1 MGGEDLRVGDA
12 SEVAP
17 VGAVRGHGRAGVVV
31 LEVFPGE
38 EGGAVGEDSIAGGE
52 ALLGGGEG
60 GDEEDGAGAEAEDED
75 WAVGAGDGGESAVE
89 EALLGEE
96 MEVADERKRW
106 RGQGELRWWCMF
118 VVLG

>member
-17 VGAVRGHGRAGVVV
+17 VGAVRGHGEAGVVV

-38 EGGAVGEDSIAGGE
+38 EAGAVGEDGVASGE
-52 ALLGGGEG
+52 ALLVGGGG
-60 GDEEDGAGAEAEDED
+60 GDEEDGAGDEAEDED
-75 WAVGAGDGGESAVE
+75 WAVGGGDGGESAVE
-89 EALLGEE
+89 GGRFL
-96 MEVADERKRW
+96 RRRW
-106 RGQGELRWWCMF
+106 RWPMRGRGELGWWCMF